1 MTASKTA
8 LVAKLKGLGETSDGW
23 ETKQQWQIL
32 AQIHKL
38 EDLEI
43 HKLEDLEKL
52 RKITGRPYHNWESR
66 PYEDIEQAIKSHENG
81 DLRDLSTR
89 LGSGFKR
96 TG

>member
-8 LVAKLKGLGETSDGW
+8 LLAKLKGLGETSDGW

-38 EDLEI
+38 EDLE
-43 HKLEDLEKL
+43 KL
-52 RKITGRPYHNWESR
+52 RKLTGRPYHNWESR